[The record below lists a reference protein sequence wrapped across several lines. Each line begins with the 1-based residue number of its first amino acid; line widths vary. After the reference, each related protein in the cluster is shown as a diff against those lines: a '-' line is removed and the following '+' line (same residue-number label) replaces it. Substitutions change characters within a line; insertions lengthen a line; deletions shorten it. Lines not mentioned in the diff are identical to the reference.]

1 MLPPSLRLLVRQQAR
16 SVPLQLRRL
25 TSRNAGSH
33 AFADLLLLGK
43 GSAWGS
49 EGKSRAKRSQPPSG
63 ARGGRSS
70 KKRKTKKTKGQ
81 DSSRPLYGMTR
92 EQRILETVRAT
103 VPNKRPL
110 APAKNDIDGWQP
122 EDWKTDSWGLDS
134 KSRVLIFCTI
144 GQAIHNASEQNSS
157 LSPPIKNLSLK

>member
-49 EGKSRAKRSQPPSG
+49 EGKSRAKRSQSPSG

-81 DSSRPLYGMTR
+81 DSPRPLYGMTR

-103 VPNKRPL
+103 VPNKRPPD
-110 APAKNDIDGWQP
+110 PAKNDIDGWKP

-134 KSRVLIFCTI
+134 KSRVFIFCTI
-144 GQAIHNASEQNSS
+144 EQAIHNASE
-157 LSPPIKNLSLK
+157 